1 MKIGIIG
8 LGKMGTTLL
17 EGMLKKEVFQADG
30 IIASDLNKDIRE
42 SVGKF
47 YLVRTSKDNISLM
60 EKADIV
66 ILAVKPQI
74 ISKVLQEIAP
84 FSSNKLIISIAAGI
98 SIAKIKESL
107 GDNCRVIRVMPNTPA
122 MVNEGISAIA
132 LEDKYN
138 INKLD
143 EEEQIK
149 KDIEIVD
156 KIFTSVGEVVH
167 VEEKLMDA
175 VTGLSGSGPAYIY
188 LVIEALSDG
197 GVLMGLP
204 RDISMKL
211 AAQTVLGAAKTV
223 IETGK
228 HPGELKD
235 MVTSP
240 AGTTIRAIESL
251 EKNGLRASL
260 ISAVKASAEK
270 ANELNS

>member
-74 ISKVLQEIAP
+74 ISKVLEEIAP

-270 ANELNS
+270 

>member
-74 ISKVLQEIAP
+74 ISKVLEEIAP

-251 EKNGLRASL
+251 EKSGLRASL